1 MVMNAKSVYDGLE
14 FKFDNEV
21 SMVISNHVVTI
32 KQSDTEY
39 SDIIVISHND
49 ALQIANKILDNLGEQ
64 L

>member
-1 MVMNAKSVYDGLE
+1 MNAKSNYDGLE

-21 SMVISNHVVTI
+21 SMVISNHVVSI

-49 ALQIANKILDNLGEQ
+49 ALQIAKKILDNLGEQ

>member
-1 MVMNAKSVYDGLE
+1 MNAKSNYDGLE

-21 SMVISNHVVTI
+21 SMVISNHVVSI